1 MKCSHDNE
9 AEKLLSRLHFM
20 TNNTNREGNKNAY
33 CPRNTN
39 HLTGALSKW
48 IKNGV
53 SSGVLDT
60 MSQNRRNTGVGQEMQ
75 SLRTTGIWRLS
86 GQELTRVL

>member
-20 TNNTNREGNKNAY
+20 TNTTNREGNKNAY

-48 IKNGV
+48 IKKMA
-53 SSGVLDT
+53 SVLVYLI
-60 MSQNRRNTGVGQEMQ
+60 RCHK
-75 SLRTTGIWRLS
+75 TTGILGSAKKCNPLEQLAFGVCLARN
-86 GQELTRVL
+86 